1 MEQRGRVLIV
11 DDNAL
16 NVDVLRRILRKD
28 YELETAD
35 NGDACLAKVS
45 AFKPELVLLDIM
57 MPGIDGYE
65 TCRRIKSGPLGN
77 FVQVILVSGKGTT
90 ADRVHGYEALADD
103 YVVKPFDHEELLS
116 KVRAHF
122 RLRKMQ
128 TDRECVSAHEALAEF
143 CSLVRQMIGD
153 IGEHSH
159 LIEEIQGELFAS
171 EAPSPD
177 AIIQAMVR
185 LADINKA
192 TQGRLALAERK
203 LREEAQT
210 IESHASEARTD
221 VLTLLPNR
229 RAFDEELAR
238 RIAEADRCGGH
249 FCAVMID
256 VDRFKTFNDKY
267 GHPAGDEALRILGWA
282 LGRTMRQMD
291 LVARYGGDEFA
302 AIMPATSLDD
312 AESGATR
319 IREAIE
325 KSVVHF
331 EGQTLRITVSIGLA
345 QRLPG
350 EDGLSLIKRA
360 DKALYASK
368 QAGCNCVHRH
378 DGKQSYPAADGWT
391 SPLVAHPAASGS
403 TVTLSPSTV

>member
-16 NVDVLRRILRKD
+16 NVDVLRRILRKE
-28 YELETAD
+28 YELETA
-35 NGDACLAKVS
+35 GSGEACLAKVS

-65 TCRRIKSGPLGN
+65 TCRRIKSGSLGN

-128 TDRECVSAHEALAEF
+128 TDRERTSAHEVLAEF
-143 CSLVRQMIGD
+143 CGIVKQMIAD

-159 LIEEIQGELFAS
+159 LIEKIEEELFTS
-171 EAPSPD
+171 EVLSPD

-185 LADINKA
+185 LADTNKA
-192 TQGRLALAERK
+192 AQGRLALAERK
-203 LREEAQT
+203 LREDAQK

-221 VLTLLPNR
+221 ALTLLPNR

-249 FCAVMID
+249 FCTVMMDI
-256 VDRFKTFNDKY
+256 DRFKTFNDKY
-267 GHPAGDEALRILGWA
+267 GHPAGDEALRIMGWA
-282 LGRTMRQMD
+282 LGKTTRQMD
-291 LVARYGGDEFA
+291 LAARYGGDEFA

-312 AESGATR
+312 AKSGATR

-325 KSVVHF
+325 KCAVHI
-331 EGQTLRITVSIGLA
+331 ENQTLQITVSIGLA

-360 DKALYASK
+360 DKALYAAK
-368 QAGCNCVHRH
+368 QAGRNCIHWH
-378 DGKQSYPAADGWT
+378 DGKQSYPVADGGT
-391 SPLVAHPAASGS
+391 SPLVAHTEANIS
-403 TVTLSPSTV
+403 TVTLSPSTA

>member
-16 NVDVLRRILRKD
+16 NVDVLRRILRKE

-35 NGDACLAKVS
+35 SGDACLAKVS
-45 AFKPELVLLDIM
+45 AFKPELVLLDVM

-65 TCRRIKSGPLGN
+65 TCRRIKSGSLGN
-77 FVQVILVSGKGTT
+77 SVQVILVSGKGTT
-90 ADRVHGYEALADD
+90 ADRVRGYEALADD

-128 TDRECVSAHEALAEF
+128 TDREHVDAHETLGEF
-143 CSLVRQMIGD
+143 CGLVKQMIGD
-153 IGEHSH
+153 ISEHSH
-159 LIEEIQGELFAS
+159 LIEKIQGELFGS

-177 AIIQAMVR
+177 A
-185 LADINKA
+185 L
-192 TQGRLALAERK
+192 
-203 LREEAQT
+203 
-210 IESHASEARTD
+210 EARTD
-221 VLTLLPNR
+221 ALTLLPNR

-249 FCAVMID
+249 FCAIMID
-256 VDRFKTFNDKY
+256 IDRFKPFNDQY
-267 GHPAGDEALRILGWA
+267 GHPAGDEALRILGRA

-331 EGQTLRITVSIGLA
+331 EGQVLQITVSIGLA

-360 DKALYASK
+360 DKALYAAK
-368 QAGCNCVHRH
+368 QAGRNCVHWH
-378 DGKQSYPAADGWT
+378 DGKQSYPVAHGET
-391 SPLVAHPAASGS
+391 SPLVAHPEANGG

>member
-16 NVDVLRRILRKD
+16 NVDVLRRILRKE

-35 NGDACLAKVS
+35 SGEACLAKVS

-65 TCRRIKSGPLGN
+65 TCRRIKSGPLGS

-128 TDRECVSAHEALAEF
+128 TDRECASAHEALAEF

-159 LIEEIQGELFAS
+159 LIEEIQAELFAS

-192 TQGRLALAERK
+192 TQGRLSLAERK

-210 IESHASEARTD
+210 IESQASEARTD

-238 RIAEADRCGGH
+238 RIAETDRCGGH

-302 AIMPATSLDD
+302 AIMPASP
-312 AESGATR
+312 
-319 IREAIE
+319 
-325 KSVVHF
+325 HF
-331 EGQTLRITVSIGLA
+331 
-345 QRLPG
+345 
-350 EDGLSLIKRA
+350 
-360 DKALYASK
+360 
-368 QAGCNCVHRH
+368 
-378 DGKQSYPAADGWT
+378 
-391 SPLVAHPAASGS
+391 SPP
-403 TVTLSPSTV
+403 P